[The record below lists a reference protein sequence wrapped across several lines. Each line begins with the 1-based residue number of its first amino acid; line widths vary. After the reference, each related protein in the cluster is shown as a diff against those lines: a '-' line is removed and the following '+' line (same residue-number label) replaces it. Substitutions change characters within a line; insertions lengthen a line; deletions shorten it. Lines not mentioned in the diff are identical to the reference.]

1 AMLPVSTPEMSPGEV
16 TPRPLQL
23 PGIGALFLVGDDAY
37 SREWLQ
43 KNVAALRARHAAG
56 MVVNVADENGLRTL
70 RELAPGVA
78 MAPASGSALAR
89 RLQLKSYP
97 VLITD
102 NGLSQEVVP

>member
-1 AMLPVSTPEMSPGEV
+1 MLPVGTPEMSPGEV

-43 KNVAALRARHAAG
+43 KNAAALRARHAAG
-56 MVVNVADENGLRTL
+56 MVVNVDDDNGLRTL

-89 RLQLKSYP
+89 RLQLKHYP

-102 NGLSQEVVP
+102 SGLSQVVVP